1 MRAALQMAQTKR
13 RRARKAGEARTGG
26 AHSGSSS
33 GSFSP
38 PPRFLAS
45 WQSRAGARAG
55 VGNAGDLSAA
65 LEEAART
72 TDVYEQADAAL
83 AEASAVLR
91 GLSQTPVSRQT
102 AAPGAGDA
110 ALAADLAAGAALAA
124 RFAAGS
130 RRMQREMAALRASLE
145 SLGAGAPTTQARA
158 LGGQALPAA
167 DQALEDDGVGG
178 SPSAGGSSAIPASA
192 PVCMDDD
199 GLVAFL
205 SDMRAKYRLASEAA
219 QTFGALS
226 LMGTPDT
233 PEGRN
238 RAVETA
244 GTPLLPAP
252 HWRRLDDL
260 LREGGFAG
268 LAPAPQG
275 VPGGAHAAGQLAA
288 ALEAALG
295 ALGRRQALAGELLAA
310 GAAAAEREAAA
321 AAALRRLRQERD
333 AAMRKA
339 GAAARAAG
347 RGAEAASG
355 SAQKQRDSA
364 ASLRAEVQRLQ
375 GELTRL
381 RADLR
386 LREAADA
393 AARKQVAILRAE
405 AAAVASAAA
414 SDRRRAAAE
423 HSKAQA
429 QVAVLERTVR
439 LRDAR
444 IAELEAAACA
454 GPNPADLDA
463 AERQIAEAREKHRRM
478 EAQAAALRTAVAA
491 AGVAAHAH
499 EAAAER
505 LRGALLERVQADEAR
520 ASKGAAALQ
529 RMRRALSAHKGQA
542 GRSAAGAVA
551 AAARELRPVE
561 IAGHYEA
568 QLEPLQEE
576 AAGLRAEV
584 GVLAGQL
591 RDAQNQLAARRRGGA
606 WREAGGDGATQRTA
620 EALRAATEALRA
632 QAAAEAAAAEAA
644 RSGSGGELARIVAY
658 FQTLFSVPRLAGVL
672 PAMNQAYQACEQARS
687 FRRAQNS
694 YLVPGD

>member
-145 SLGAGAPTTQARA
+145 SLGAGAPTTQVLGAARPGGQDALAWRADASPCPNPGQAAEA
-158 LGGQALPAA
+158 LGAEAA
-167 DQALEDDGVGG
+167 APQGG
-178 SPSAGGSSAIPASA
+178 EGY
-192 PVCMDDD
+192 
-199 GLVAFL
+199 
-205 SDMRAKYRLASEAA
+205 DMRAKYRLASEAA